1 MSSGNKETAISLLSL
16 EIIKSETKI
25 LRYHRATYSMHIPK
39 HNGGVIGGSTL
50 DLPRSLSNFRLLEL
64 QPLSG
69 YIVMGFGQIY
79 SSHH

>member
-39 HNGGVIGGSTL
+39 HNGGVIGG
-50 DLPRSLSNFRLLEL
+50 
-64 QPLSG
+64 
-69 YIVMGFGQIY
+69 GQHWIY
-79 SSHH
+79 SEAYPTFVY